1 MRPAIRSALEYA
13 AELTRR
19 NRLVEALAVGEAAIN
34 QATDDEH
41 PEIRQ
46 WLADHTHD
54 FTGEDTL
61 R

>member
-1 MRPAIRSALEYA
+1 MRPAIRSALEHA

-19 NRLVEALAVGEAAIN
+19 NRLVDALALGEAAIN
-34 QATDDEH
+34 QATDDEQ

-46 WLADHTHD
+46 WLADHAHD
-54 FTGEDTL
+54 FTGEDIP

>member
-19 NRLVEALAVGEAAIN
+19 NRLVEAVAVAQAAFQ
-34 QATDDEH
+34 QATEDEF

-46 WLADHTHD
+46 WLTDHADD
-54 FTGEDTL
+54 FTGEDAQQ
-61 R
+61 

>member
-13 AELTRR
+13 ADLTRR
-19 NRLVEALAVGEAAIN
+19 NRLGDAVAVTEAAIN

-46 WLADHTHD
+46 WLTDHARD
-54 FTGEDTL
+54 LTGEDAH
-61 R
+61 

>member
-34 QATDDEH
+34 QATDDEQ

-46 WLADHTHD
+46 WLADHIDD
-54 FTGEDTL
+54 FTGKDAH
-61 R
+61 